1 MMRQGIDENVL
12 DGLAMSGMIPI
23 HAATALCAAKMNPV
37 GGLITGSAEAR
48 AFNQGFK
55 QQRPVAVQSFP
66 IIRQTMSGKRKDF
79 ACQSTNR
86 NIRRNKEAT
95 IGNNE
100 LKIPFLFFS
109 TPSDPGVS
117 RRHFQC
123 RTGKLKAGEIPARQ
137 FVGFDEIAQMSA
149 ERDFVAKIMPA
160 SNELFEDRSKLPI
173 SSLNKFQGQRLKLA
187 CAAGNRRFIF
197 DECGG
202 VCLARPRGTTG
213 SKFRNGDDAVGVKT
227 FKQNTAFFVF
237 EFSVRPFP
245 VEQFRKSFG
254 QFGEAE
260 IRKSFDGLTNE
271 VDLIGGKG
279 TTG

>member
-1 MMRQGIDENVL
+1 MMRQGIDKNVF

-23 HAATALCAAKMNPV
+23 HAATALSAAKMNPV
-37 GGLITGSAEAR
+37 GGFIAGSTIAS

-55 QQRPVAVQSFP
+55 QQRPVTVQSFP
-66 IIRQTMSGKRKDF
+66 IIRQTMSGKRKNL
-79 ACQSTNR
+79 AGKTTHG
-86 NIRRNKEAT
+86 NIRRNNEAA
-95 IGNNE
+95 IGNDE

-173 SSLNKFQGQRLKLA
+173 SSLNKLQGQRFELA

-237 EFSVRPFP
+237 ELPVRPFP

-260 IRKSFDGLTNE
+260 IRKGFDGLTNE